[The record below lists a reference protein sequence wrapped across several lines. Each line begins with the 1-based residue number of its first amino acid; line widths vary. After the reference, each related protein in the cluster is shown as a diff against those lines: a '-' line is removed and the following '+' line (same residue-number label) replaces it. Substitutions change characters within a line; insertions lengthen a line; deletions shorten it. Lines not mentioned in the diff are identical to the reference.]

1 MNKLYIQ
8 NDPKECVNLY
18 VYSGNTD
25 ILRILDNYMITSY
38 PEFAK
43 DTPATAYKSWWRSGK
58 GDVRNIRI
66 IKGEMVQDVINFS
79 NVVDWEVVI
88 VENGHFQPDPFIESC
103 KEL

>member
-8 NDPKECVNLY
+8 NDPSEGVNLY
-18 VYSGNTD
+18 VYSENAD
-25 ILRILDNYMITSY
+25 ILKILDNYMITSY

-43 DTPATAYKSWWRSGK
+43 DTPAAPYKSWWRHGK
-58 GDVRNIRI
+58 GCVRNIRV

-88 VENGHFQPDPFIESC
+88 VENGEFQPDPFIESC
-103 KEL
+103 EGL